1 MLRALALSLALA
13 LPTAGAASAYFEPD
27 YTPKPIADLLDFDAR
42 YDAAIPTPEA
52 VLGYQ
57 SGEIIFTPEMHAAY
71 IQAVA
76 AASDRVSVQTIGRSH
91 FGRPILRV
99 TITSPANGMVSVRV
113 GN

>member
-71 IQAVA
+71 IHIDCPVNVYLNNNRAESVLDIINDVEG
-76 AASDRVSVQTIGRSH
+76 ASNKRNWIRFS
-91 FGRPILRV
+91 
-99 TITSPANGMVSVRV
+99 
-113 GN
+113 